1 MKKDDIRYGQNI
13 VHNDGTIVKVHH
25 VDEQDKVHFFAI
37 LTIGNKG
44 VPGYGVGMIVHNDD
58 YSKTYG
64 SVDQFRPASPSE
76 KTRIERWLIEKA
88 KKS

>member
-1 MKKDDIRYGQNI
+1 MKKNDIRYGQNI

-25 VDEQDKVHFFAI
+25 VDEQNRVHYFAI
-37 LTIGNKG
+37 LTNGNKG

-58 YSKTYG
+58 YKLVYG
-64 SVDQFRPASPSE
+64 TIDQFRPAAPSE
-76 KTRIERWLIEKA
+76 KTRMERWLIEKA